1 MLKHLIDFST
11 LAHNL
16 LLTDLEFFGFW
27 PVRSE
32 LIIWAHQW
40 GKTACDS
47 LSYRSEHNEE
57 DTAINPP
64 THSPPAQHHQREK
77 KKYQR
82 MREKGRGGGHI
93 INTNTPL
100 NYFKRDFG
108 QFVGLVLRGEKSIR
122 GSKYV
127 WGAENK
133 QVQMIQ
139 SATCILN
146 GGVQCGV
153 EAFFLC
159 QSHNMPLLSEHH
171 GEFSLSFPRNRLLLP
186 MLQSKHKTFS
196 CVIVS
201 QSPKYCS
208 VLSPRQINHEKTASV
223 CFLITSSCPHKH
235 SEMFLNSL
243 WKGDRIYPLHQIEM
257 ISTRVCVP
265 NLAYRSDVASEEN
278 TAVLP
283 PRGWGCKE
291 SSKAVISLRAS
302 LACCT
307 FELNQCAFSSDHGNW
322 FISVCRFQTK
332 Y

>member
-1 MLKHLIDFST
+1 
-11 LAHNL
+11 
-16 LLTDLEFFGFW
+16 
-27 PVRSE
+27 
-32 LIIWAHQW
+32 
-40 GKTACDS
+40 
-47 LSYRSEHNEE
+47 
-57 DTAINPP
+57 
-64 THSPPAQHHQREK
+64 
-77 KKYQR
+77 
-82 MREKGRGGGHI
+82 
-93 INTNTPL
+93 
-100 NYFKRDFG
+100 
-108 QFVGLVLRGEKSIR
+108 
-122 GSKYV
+122 
-127 WGAENK
+127 
-133 QVQMIQ
+133 MIQ

-257 ISTRVCVP
+257 FRLKYCRDINSGMCAKPGIQIRCCIRGKYSGSTPERVR
-265 NLAYRSDVASEEN
+265 L
-278 TAVLP
+278 
-283 PRGWGCKE
+283 
-291 SSKAVISLRAS
+291 
-302 LACCT
+302 
-307 FELNQCAFSSDHGNW
+307 
-322 FISVCRFQTK
+322 
-332 Y
+332 